1 MMRKRIILSLTTI
14 ALLLCSN
21 VSFSQTPNGTLNL
34 GILESFEAYTGAG
47 GVTNSGG
54 TVTGDVGTN
63 LGIISG
69 FTAPDYPGTYTGNIY
84 KEDTITDQARYDLL
98 RLYINL
104 NALFVNF
111 PNALD
116 PATFPAHA
124 AAFGG
129 GETLVPGVYSIGS
142 AGSLTAGLTLD
153 GGGDPNAVFVIK
165 MNGAFTVA
173 AGATVSLTNGA
184 KSSNVFWLISGAISV
199 AADAEVKGT
208 LFSKAGAVG
217 LGARVILEGRMLS
230 MAGAITMGINSSATP
245 PPLPSTIPIFCESV
259 CAPTAAVDILG
270 VLSNFTLFSKSGSVG
285 NTGISGING
294 TIGTNAGAITG
305 YSTGGI
311 HIGTEEIANALTIQA
326 AVDLDTAYNRLM
338 AMTPTVTHVAD
349 FLNETL
355 APGVYHIPTAGSL
368 NGVVILDAAN
378 DPDAIFVFRFAG
390 AFNIAAASKII
401 LINGA
406 RRCNIFWLAGAG
418 VATGA
423 LNIGASCE
431 IQGTFIAH
439 EGACNSGGGVFM
451 AGRQLSTFGAVNT
464 DNAVIYTNPE
474 CVTSTSLKT
483 ISAVTDSL
491 SASAGQNTSSVINND
506 ILDKLPA
513 VIGTAPGEV
522 TLSFTPTAYL
532 VMDSTGVITVAP
544 NTPDGDYPI
553 TYKICEVSDTTNCS
567 SITSIV
573 TVNAQGVLVI
583 VAVADTLSALAGQ
596 TTTPSVIEN
605 DTLNGALAVIGTASG
620 DVILTGITV
629 PAGLTLNTDGTVTV
643 AANTPAGNY
652 SLMYKICEFSD
663 PTNCDSVSSII
674 VVSATS
680 FALVK
685 SGVIS
690 GTGTGLLGEVITYTF
705 AVTNTGSTTLT
716 NVVVTDTMVGLTI
729 AGSPIVSLAGGDS
742 SSAITGTYTIT
753 EADIE
758 AGGVTNSALATAT
771 DPNNIDITDISGTAK
786 DNDLSTVTTVTR
798 SASVALVKT
807 ESVNGTGALG
817 DVITYTFKVINT
829 GNDSLTNVVVTDT
842 MVGLTITGSPITS
855 LAAGDSSSAITGTYT
870 ITQAN
875 IDAGGVTNSALVT
888 AKDPNNIDV
897 TDISGTT
904 IDNDISTVTTISP
917 VSAIALVKTARVSGA
932 GALGDVITYIFT
944 VTNTGNATLT
954 NVVVTDSMV
963 AITGSPISSLAP
975 GTIAIAMATYT
986 ITQTDI
992 DSGSVTNSALV
1003 TAKDPEGVDVSDVS
1017 GTAND
1022 NDTPTVTVTPTLNAT
1037 VPDLSPTIDID
1048 GYGFLSAGST
1058 KDFVVNISE
1067 IGGGAPSNG
1076 QVVFK
1081 ISKGS
1086 AFLIT
1091 YDANMSTS
1099 NFNGGVPVNNVN
1111 WVMDDTGNFITMT
1124 LKPNVIIEPNTSS
1137 AIGFTIERNS
1147 DVGSQSSQPIT
1158 VTIVNGS
1165 GLDSQ
1170 NYNNGY
1176 NIVVTAQ

>member
-1 MMRKRIILSLTTI
+1 MVLLYFTSQSYRLKHDLGLIKIFLKKHLLFSI
-14 ALLLCSN
+14 VNIVLLLFSN
-21 VSFSQTPNGTLNL
+21 TSFSQTPNGTLNL
-34 GILESFEAYTGAG
+34 GILESFEAFTGSG

-69 FTAPDYPGTYTGNIY
+69 FTAPAYPGTYTGNIY
-84 KEDTITDQARYDLL
+84 NQDTITDQARYDLL

-259 CAPTAAVDILG
+259 CAPTAAADILG

-294 TIGTNAGAITG
+294 TIGTNSGGVGG

-311 HIGTEEIANALTIQA
+311 HIGNEEIANALTIQA

-355 APGVYHIPTAGSL
+355 IPGVYHIPTAGSL

-513 VIGTAPGEV
+513 VIGTDPGEV
-522 TLSFTPTAYL
+522 TLTFTPTGPL
-532 VMDSTGVITVAP
+532 TMNPDGTITVAP
-544 NTPDGDYPI
+544 GTADGDYPI
-553 TYKICEVSDTTNCS
+553 TYTICEVSDTTNCS

-583 VAVADTLSALAGQ
+583 VAVTDNLSASAGQ
-596 TTTPSVIEN
+596 ITTSVIGN
-605 DTLNGALAVIGTASG
+605 DSLNSVLAVIGTAPG
-620 DVILTGITV
+620 NVILTGVTV
-629 PAGLTLNTDGTVTV
+629 PTELTLNADGTVTV
-643 AANTPAGNY
+643 APGTAAGTY
-652 SLMYKICEFSD
+652 PITYKICEFSNQ
-663 PTNCDSVSSII
+663 TNCSTVTSNVTVTTTATGLIDANQDS
-674 VVSATS
+674 A
-680 FALVK
+680 
-685 SGVIS
+685 GPIS
-690 GTGTGLLGEVITYTF
+690 GTTGGTDV
-705 AVTNTGSTTLT
+705 VNVLT
-716 NVVVTDTMVGLTI
+716 NDTFNNVAVSISQIDLTTVTPTAGLTLNPD
-729 AGSPIVSLAGGDS
+729 GSIDVAPNTP
-742 SSAITGTYTIT
+742 TGTYTLTYQICDKLDNT
-753 EADIE
+753 NCKQATVSIE
-758 AGGVTNSALATAT
+758 VVKELPDFTVS
-771 DPNNIDITDISGTAK
+771 IDI
-786 DNDLSTVTTVTR
+786 
-798 SASVALVKT
+798 ASLV
-807 ESVNGTGALG
+807 
-817 DVITYTFKVINT
+817 F
-829 GNDSLTNVVVTDT
+829 
-842 MVGLTITGSPITS
+842 
-855 LAAGDSSSAITGTYT
+855 
-870 ITQAN
+870 
-875 IDAGGVTNSALVT
+875 
-888 AKDPNNIDV
+888 
-897 TDISGTT
+897 
-904 IDNDISTVTTISP
+904 
-917 VSAIALVKTARVSGA
+917 VSG
-932 GALGDVITYIFT
+932 GA
-944 VTNTGNATLT
+944 
-954 NVVVTDSMV
+954 S
-963 AITGSPISSLAP
+963 
-975 GTIAIAMATYT
+975 
-986 ITQTDI
+986 
-992 DSGSVTNSALV
+992 
-1003 TAKDPEGVDVSDVS
+1003 
-1017 GTAND
+1017 
-1022 NDTPTVTVTPTLNAT
+1022 
-1037 VPDLSPTIDID
+1037 
-1048 GYGFLSAGST
+1048 

-1067 IGGGAPSNG
+1067 IKGAAPSDG
-1076 QVVFK
+1076 QIVVNMA
-1081 ISKGS
+1081 IPS
-1086 AFLIT
+1086 AFDIT
-1091 YDANMSTS
+1091 WDPNTISSTVV
-1099 NFNGGVPVNNVN
+1099 NPVTVNNSN
-1111 WVMDDTGNFITMT
+1111 WDITPNGSFIKMT
-1124 LKPNVIIEPNTSS
+1124 LKAGANYIIAENTYS
-1137 AIGFTIERNS
+1137 AIGFTINRKSGLGETQT
-1147 DVGSQSSQPIT
+1147 SQSIT
-1158 VTIVNGS
+1158 VSILNGS
-1165 GLDSQ
+1165 GSDSQ
-1170 NYNNGY
+1170 DYNNTFST
-1176 NIVVTAQ
+1176 VVKAQ